1 METAINKEL
10 RIRNTAYTLIS
21 NLDMPREGR
30 YTACSLWLMDLR
42 DRGEISERQYHI
54 YMADALRIEEEV
66 NAFRWT
72 STRIALPLL
81 GGYYLTVAGGV
92 IHTALYNPVEQKW
105 YHDIVDQELGGVTYW
120 AKLPAQPEEER
131 K

>member
-21 NLDMPREGR
+21 NLDMTREAR

-42 DRGEISERQYHI
+42 DRGEITEREYHI

-72 STRIALPLL
+72 STRIALPLNW
-81 GGYYLTVAGGV
+81 GYFLIIAGGV
-92 IHTALYNPVEQKW
+92 IHTARYNPSDLKW
-105 YHDIVDQELGGVTYW
+105 YDDIYDQELGGVTYW
-120 AKLPAQPEEER
+120 ADLPAQPEEG